1 LGTDPDQLDLLIE
14 VDLRG
19 VSNTAVAADPAMLDG
34 RDPSGCRF
42 VAVASAAAT
51 HGLFHSAGYS
61 AAKHAVVGLV
71 KGFAANAVASA
82 AGRGACDVSAM
93 QRTARCPRPLASSPP
108 VE

>member
-1 LGTDPDQLDLLIE
+1 LGTDPDQLDLLLE

-19 VSNTAVAADPAMLDG
+19 VWNTAVAADPAMLDG
-34 RDPSGCRF
+34 PDPSGCRF

-71 KGFAANAVASA
+71 KGLAANAVAPA
-82 AGRGACDVSAM
+82 ARRVE
-93 QRTARCPRPLASSPP
+93 P
-108 VE
+108 VM